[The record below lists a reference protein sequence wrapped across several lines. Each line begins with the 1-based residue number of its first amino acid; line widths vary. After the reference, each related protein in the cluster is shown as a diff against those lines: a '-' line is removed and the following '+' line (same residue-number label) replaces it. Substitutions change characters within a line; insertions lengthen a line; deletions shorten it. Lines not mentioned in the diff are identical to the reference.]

1 MNDEEN
7 EMGTRSR
14 TVRSK
19 GGMVTRVAFALFAG
33 WVAVGASAPIVAGQD
48 VAEPSHERPPNV
60 LFVSIDDLRNDVGAF
75 GAEHAKT
82 PSLDA
87 FARTARGFTRHYVQV
102 PTCGASRCA
111 LMRGRYPTVA
121 AHTGNNGIRDT
132 ADSWA
137 ADSLPSR
144 FRQAG
149 YTTLSLGK
157 ITHYPGNRTGQNW
170 AEGPEELPGAWD
182 RAWIPD
188 GPWESPLAIMHG
200 YAGGVARQPGKSPPI
215 EAHDGPDEAYPDAWV
230 AAEAVETLRRL
241 ADTDSPWFFAVGFF
255 KPHLPFAAP
264 KRWHDLHADGVP
276 DLPTAAA
283 QKPDWPSGWHGSGEF
298 RNNYGHDGRDPKDDP
313 EYAQSVRQA
322 YAAATSYM
330 DAQVGRVLDE
340 LRSLGLDDDT
350 VVVVWSDH
358 GFLLG
363 EHAIWGKHC
372 LYEHALRSPLMI
384 RTPGMNRAGEMSDA
398 VTETIDVYP
407 TLVDLCGVSRPED
420 LDGTS
425 LRAIL
430 DDPDAG
436 ETKPARGFWRG
447 GKKTVRTDRWR
458 LVVHPRKG
466 GEPQVELFDYD
477 QDPLETRNHAEDRPD
492 VVKTLL
498 AELDG

>member
-1 MNDEEN
+1 MNGEEN

-14 TVRSK
+14 TGRRKGDMLTRIVFTFVAGFVAVAASSRVAAGQNGAEQSK
-19 GGMVTRVAFALFAG
+19 G
-33 WVAVGASAPIVAGQD
+33 
-48 VAEPSHERPPNV
+48 RPPNV
-60 LFVSIDDLRNDVGAF
+60 LFVAIDDLRNDVGAF

-87 FARTARGFTRHYVQV
+87 FARTARGFTRHYVHV

-137 ADSLPSR
+137 ADSMPSR

-215 EAHDGPDEAYPDAWV
+215 EAHDGPDDAYPDAWV

-241 ADTDSPWFFAVGFF
+241 AETDSPWFFAVGFF

-264 KRWHDLHADGVP
+264 KRWHDLHAGGVP
-276 DLPTAAA
+276 DLPTAATR
-283 QKPDWPSGWHGSGEF
+283 KPDGPSGWHGSGEF
-298 RNNYGHDGRDPKDDP
+298 RKNYGHDGRDPKDDP
-313 EYAQSVRQA
+313 EYARSVRQA

-330 DAQVGRVLDE
+330 DAQVGRVMDE
-340 LRSLGLDDDT
+340 LRSLGLDDNT

-384 RTPGMNRAGEMSDA
+384 RTPEMKHAGKISDKL
-398 VTETIDVYP
+398 VETIDLYP
-407 TLVDLCGVSRPED
+407 TLADL
-420 LDGTS
+420 
-425 LRAIL
+425 
-430 DDPDAG
+430 
-436 ETKPARGFWRG
+436 
-447 GKKTVRTDRWR
+447 
-458 LVVHPRKG
+458 
-466 GEPQVELFDYD
+466 
-477 QDPLETRNHAEDRPD
+477 
-492 VVKTLL
+492 
-498 AELDG
+498 